1 MNPQTLKAIGIGVI
15 STIGAFFIFGAP
27 TGLIPNP
34 VFTRMIP
41 SLPLDYVFLALT
53 SVLVG
58 AYAGLH
64 FYGKQEN
71 TKSQNATA
79 YSGVIGGI
87 VAFGCPICNKVFVM
101 ALGTTSVMTYIEPY
115 RPIIGAI
122 SVIIMGLAVFVKA
135 RQVRTGVCPAPVS
148 ESKTTAS

>member
-1 MNPQTLKAIGIGVI
+1 MNQQILKATGIGII
-15 STIGAFFIFGAP
+15 CAMGAFFVFGAP

-34 VFTRMIP
+34 VFARMIP
-41 SLPLDYVFLALT
+41 SVPLDYVFLALT
-53 SVLVG
+53 SILVG
-58 AYAGLH
+58 AYAGLY
-64 FYGKQEN
+64 FYGRQAT
-71 TKSQNATA
+71 TKSQSVTA

-122 SVIIMGLAVFVKA
+122 SVAVMGLAVYVKA
-135 RQVRTGVCPAPVS
+135 RQVRTGVCPVAQA
-148 ESKTTAS
+148 ESQTTAS